1 MQNSENEE
9 NFLERISYSM
19 FRYGFLLYLLSG
31 LASLAGLVGS
41 FLLKR
46 FSWYWG
52 LPFIVC
58 GILFLVVFP
67 LALFLLSVDDW
78 RQKKHVEG
86 TQTKIS

>member
-1 MQNSENEE
+1 MKEENET
-9 NFLERISYSM
+9 FLERVSYAM
-19 FRYGFLLYLLSG
+19 FRYGLGLYSLSG
-31 LASLAGLVGS
+31 MVSLLGLVGS

-52 LPFIVC
+52 LPFVMC

-78 RQKKHVEG
+78 RQKKPCRR
-86 TQTKIS
+86 KRD

>member
-1 MQNSENEE
+1 MKEENET
-9 NFLERISYSM
+9 FLKRVSYAM
-19 FRYGFLLYLLSG
+19 FRYGLGLYSLSG
-31 LASLAGLVGS
+31 MVSLLGLVGS

-52 LPFIVC
+52 LPFVVC

-78 RQKKHVEG
+78 RQEKHVEENEI
-86 TQTKIS
+86 KVS

>member
-1 MQNSENEE
+1 MGDGNET
-9 NFLERISYSM
+9 FLKRISYEI
-19 FRYGFLLYLLSG
+19 FRYWLSLYLTSG
-31 LASLAGLVGS
+31 VVSLFGLVGS

-52 LPFIVC
+52 LPFVIC

-78 RQKKHVEG
+78 RQKNHVGENEI
-86 TQTKIS
+86 KVS

>member
-1 MQNSENEE
+1 MKEENEM
-9 NFLERISYSM
+9 FLERASYAM
-19 FRYGFLLYLLSG
+19 FRYGLGLYLLSG
-31 LASLAGLVGS
+31 MVSLLGLVGS

-52 LPFIVC
+52 LPFVVC

-78 RQKKHVEG
+78 RQEKHVEENEI
-86 TQTKIS
+86 KVS

>member
-1 MQNSENEE
+1 
-9 NFLERISYSM
+9 M
-19 FRYGFLLYLLSG
+19 FRYGLGLYSLSG
-31 LASLAGLVGS
+31 MVSLLGLVGS

-52 LPFIVC
+52 LPFVVC

-78 RQKKHVEG
+78 RQEKHVGENEI
-86 TQTKIS
+86 KVS

>member
-1 MQNSENEE
+1 MKEENET
-9 NFLERISYSM
+9 FLERVSYAM
-19 FRYGFLLYLLSG
+19 FRHGLSLYLLSG
-31 LASLAGLVGS
+31 MVSLLGLVGS

-52 LPFIVC
+52 LPFVVC

-78 RQKKHVEG
+78 RQKNHVGENEI
-86 TQTKIS
+86 KVS

>member
-1 MQNSENEE
+1 MKEENET
-9 NFLERISYSM
+9 FLERVSYAM
-19 FRYGFLLYLLSG
+19 FRYSLGLYSLSG
-31 LASLAGLVGS
+31 MVSLLGLVGS

-52 LPFIVC
+52 LPFVVC

-78 RQKKHVEG
+78 RQEKHVEENEI
-86 TQTKIS
+86 KVS

>member
-1 MQNSENEE
+1 MKEENET
-9 NFLERISYSM
+9 FLKRVSYAM
-19 FRYGFLLYLLSG
+19 FRYGLGLYLLSG
-31 LASLAGLVGS
+31 MVSLLGLVGS

-52 LPFIVC
+52 LPFVVC

-78 RQKKHVEG
+78 RQEKHVEENEI
-86 TQTKIS
+86 KVS

>member
-1 MQNSENEE
+1 MGDENET
-9 NFLERISYSM
+9 FLKRISYEI
-19 FRYGFLLYLLSG
+19 FRYWLSLYLTSGVLS
-31 LASLAGLVGS
+31 LFGLVGS

-52 LPFIVC
+52 LPFVIC

-78 RQKKHVEG
+78 RQKNHVGENEI
-86 TQTKIS
+86 KVS

>member
-1 MQNSENEE
+1 MGDENET
-9 NFLERISYSM
+9 FLKRISYEI
-19 FRYGFLLYLLSG
+19 FRYWLSLYLTSG
-31 LASLAGLVGS
+31 VVSLFGLVGS

-52 LPFIVC
+52 LPFVMC

-78 RQKKHVEG
+78 RQEKHVEENEI
-86 TQTKIS
+86 KVS

>member
-1 MQNSENEE
+1 MKEENET
-9 NFLERISYSM
+9 FLERASYAM
-19 FRYGFLLYLLSG
+19 FRYGLSLYLLSG
-31 LASLAGLVGS
+31 MVSLLGLAGS

-52 LPFIVC
+52 LPFVVC

-78 RQKKHVEG
+78 RQKNHVGENEI
-86 TQTKIS
+86 KVS